1 MAINL
6 SGTWEIYN
14 EESVKRLQEE
24 DPDILPT
31 YTVDESQDLAYNKK
45 QVNSAITS
53 AIIQGK
59 SIDGI
64 ADDLQ
69 NRIST
74 LNNNSAVKTART
86 AITSAQNGGKLSSL
100 YELRNMGVEVQK
112 EWVATLDSRT
122 RPSHA
127 AIDGQRRELEEAFS
141 NGLQYPGA
149 SGSAAERYNCRCT
162 MVSYIPDV
170 DTSDAVRWS
179 RNPTTNN
186 REYVPNITYKS
197 SGAHLRESLILQ
209 KPQIQFTWMRGLMFI
224 HMNPKA

>member
-1 MAINL
+1 MAINI
-6 SGTWEIYN
+6 SGSWEIYN

-74 LNNNSAVKTART
+74 LNKNSAVKTART

-100 YELRNMGVEVQK
+100 YELRDMGVDVKK
-112 EWVATLDSRT
+112 EWMATLDSRT

-127 AIDGQRRELEEAFS
+127 AIDGQRREL
-141 NGLQYPGA
+141 
-149 SGSAAERYNCRCT
+149 
-162 MVSYIPDV
+162 
-170 DTSDAVRWS
+170 
-179 RNPTTNN
+179 
-186 REYVPNITYKS
+186 
-197 SGAHLRESLILQ
+197 
-209 KPQIQFTWMRGLMFI
+209 
-224 HMNPKA
+224 